1 MSNRHQKGGEM
12 VPCPSTRDCQRPWL
26 VILLTIC
33 AGIPT
38 LLHAANGVEDTTNG
52 VAGEVTAVII
62 YSGHARVER
71 TIGVTEG
78 EIGLRAIR
86 IGPLPASI
94 IDASIEVS
102 GSPDLSAASVQVQR
116 HRGEPVESEKTQ
128 AKRILLKERKEQLLA
143 LQREDAALKRMRS
156 RFAELLPELDEDHD
170 GANLLDLTHWAGLL
184 DLVQQGMADA
194 ASSRATLAPR
204 IREAKNLHQQAR
216 EELAYL
222 EQIGNRERAV
232 IHVGLQDLTGKGGA
246 IRVRYLIPQ
255 ATWRPHYEIDVN
267 SGTGSL
273 QIRAF
278 AVVAQATGEDWP
290 EVQVRFSTSTPEQGS
305 GIPEL
310 ASLVIGRERFL
321 DQDDLG
327 QDAYKKDFAGYGF
340 GDIPGREMDLG
351 IRLTLAPQETA
362 GKLGEVY
369 EFKRNQLAWY
379 SDPESETLTI
389 AEGLSLGSEEKSLR
403 YGRLESNGNLHK
415 SQRYRG
421 QLPSNSNRGFLR
433 IFSSVKP
440 EAIPSDGQQH
450 RLLYS
455 VKNLEFDEERTC
467 VPELSTAVF
476 RRVIASLSGSDP
488 LLSGSVSVFL
498 DEDYLGQA
506 WIETTA
512 PGEDLELNLGVD
524 GQVVVERIQRESEDE
539 VGLFSK
545 AKIYQ
550 TDLRLKITNF
560 HDGMVQVLIRERI
573 PFTESESLKIR
584 VDRTKSAPLPE
595 GLDSKSGLL
604 SWEVDLAAGI
614 TESIE
619 FIWSIEAPLD
629 VELMRREAPERGEE
643 EGR

>member
-1 MSNRHQKGGEM
+1 MSNSHQKGGEM
-12 VPCPSTRDCQRPWL
+12 VPCPSTRDCHLPWL

-33 AGIPT
+33 GGIPT
-38 LLHAANGVEDTTNG
+38 LLHASNGVEDTTNG

-78 EIGLRAIR
+78 EIGLRSIR

-116 HRGEPVESEKTQ
+116 HRGEPVESEQTQ
-128 AKRILLKERKEQLLA
+128 AKRILLKERKEQLLV

-156 RFAELLPELDEDHD
+156 RFAELLPELDDEHD
-170 GANLLDLTHWAGLL
+170 GANLMDLTHWAGLL
-184 DLVQQGMADA
+184 DLVQQGMAGA
-194 ASSRATLAPR
+194 ASSSAALAPR
-204 IREAKNLHQQAR
+204 IREAKDLHQQAR
-216 EELAYL
+216 EELANL
-222 EQIGNRERAV
+222 QQIGNRERAV
-232 IHVGLQDLTGKGGA
+232 IHIGLEDLSGKGGA

-267 SGTGSL
+267 SSTGSL

-278 AVVAQATGEDWP
+278 AVVGQATGEDWP
-290 EVQVRFSTSTPEQGS
+290 EVPVRFSTSTPEQGS

-310 ASLVIGRERFL
+310 ASLVIGRERYL
-321 DQDDLG
+321 DQDV
-327 QDAYKKDFAGYGF
+327 YKEDIAGYAL

-351 IRLTLAPQETA
+351 IRLTLAPQEAA

-379 SDPESETLTI
+379 SGPESQTLTI

-403 YGRLESNGNLHK
+403 YGRLESNGNLYK
-415 SQRYRG
+415 SQRYLG

-524 GQVVVERIQRESEDE
+524 GQVVVERIQRDSEDE

-550 TDLRLKITNF
+550 TDLHLKVTNF
-560 HDGMVQVLIRERI
+560 HDEMVQVLIRERI

-584 VDRTKSAPLPE
+584 VDRTKSAPLPA

>member
-1 MSNRHQKGGEM
+1 MSNSHQKGGEM
-12 VPCPSTRDCQRPWL
+12 VPCTSARDCQRPWL

-33 AGIPT
+33 AGVPT
-38 LLHAANGVEDTTNG
+38 LLHASNGVEDTTNG

-62 YSGHARVER
+62 YSSHARVER

-78 EIGLRAIR
+78 EIGLRSIR

-102 GSPDLSAASVQVQR
+102 GSPNLSAASVQVQR
-116 HRGEPVESEKTQ
+116 NRGEPVESEQTQ
-128 AKRILLKERKEQLLA
+128 AKRILLKERKDQLLV

-156 RFAELLPELDEDHD
+156 RFAELLPELGDEHD
-170 GANLLDLTHWAGLL
+170 GANLMDLTHWAGLL
-184 DLVQQGMADA
+184 DLVQQGMAGA
-194 ASSRATLAPR
+194 ASSSATLAPR

-216 EELAYL
+216 EELANL
-222 EQIGNRERAV
+222 EQIGNRERAM
-232 IHVGLQDLTGKGGA
+232 IHVGLQDLSGKGGA

-255 ATWRPHYEIDVN
+255 ASWQPHYEIDVN
-267 SGTGSL
+267 SSAGSL

-278 AVVAQATGEDWP
+278 AVVGQATGEDWP
-290 EVQVRFSTSTPEQGS
+290 EVPVRFSTSTPERGS

-310 ASLVIGRERFL
+310 ASLVIGRERYL
-321 DQDDLG
+321 DQD
-327 QDAYKKDFAGYGF
+327 AFNKDFAGYSS

-351 IRLTLAPQETA
+351 VRLSLDPQETA

-379 SDPESETLTI
+379 SDRDSETGTI
-389 AEGLSLGSEEKSLR
+389 SEGASLASEKKGLR
-403 YGRLESNGNLHK
+403 SGRLKSDGNLYK

-467 VPELSTAVF
+467 APELSTAVF

-498 DEDYLGQA
+498 DADYLGQA

-524 GQVVVERIQRESEDE
+524 GQVVVERIQRDSEDE

-550 TDLRLKITNF
+550 TDLQLKVTNF
-560 HDGMVQVLIRERI
+560 HDEMVQVLIRERI

-584 VDRTKSAPLPE
+584 VDRTKSDPLPT

>member
-1 MSNRHQKGGEM
+1 MSSCLQKGREM
-12 VPCPSTRDCQRPWL
+12 VPCPSTRDCHRQWL

-38 LLHAANGVEDTTNG
+38 LLHASNGVADPTNG
-52 VAGEVTAVII
+52 VAGEVTAVTI
-62 YSGHARVER
+62 YSSHARVER

-78 EIGLRAIR
+78 EMGLRSIR

-102 GSPDLSAASVQVQR
+102 GSPNLSAVSVQVQR
-116 HRGEPVESEKTQ
+116 NRGEPVESESTQ
-128 AKRILLKERKEQLLA
+128 AKRILLKKRKEQLLA

-156 RFAELLPELDEDHD
+156 RFAELLPELDDEHD
-170 GANLLDLTHWAGLL
+170 GSNLMDLTHWAGLL
-184 DLVQQGMADA
+184 DLVQQGMAGA
-194 ASSRATLAPR
+194 ASSSAKLAPR

-216 EELAYL
+216 EELANL
-222 EQIGNRERAV
+222 EQIGNRERAM
-232 IHVGLQDLTGKGGA
+232 IHVGLQDLSGKGGA

-255 ATWRPHYEIDVN
+255 ATWHPHYEIDVN
-267 SGTGSL
+267 SSTSSL

-278 AVVAQATGEDWP
+278 AVVGQATGEDWP
-290 EVQVRFSTSTPEQGS
+290 EVPVRFSTSTPEQGS

-310 ASLVIGRERFL
+310 ASLVIGRDRYL
-321 DQDDLG
+321 DQDVLR
-327 QDAYKKDFAGYGF
+327 KEIERYGMR
-340 GDIPGREMDLG
+340 DTPGRELDLG
-351 IRLTLAPQETA
+351 VRLSLDPQETA
-362 GKLGEVY
+362 SKLGEINQL
-369 EFKRNQLAWY
+369 KRNQQAWY
-379 SDPESETLTI
+379 SDRDFETATI
-389 AEGLSLGSEEKSLR
+389 AEGASLASEKKTLRSSRLKLEENLYKSR
-403 YGRLESNGNLHK
+403 
-415 SQRYRG
+415 RYRG

-433 IFSSVKP
+433 IFSSVRP
-440 EAIPSDGQQH
+440 EAIPSDSQQH

-524 GQVVVERIQRESEDE
+524 GQVVVERIQRDSEDE

-550 TDLRLKITNF
+550 TDLHLKVTNF
-560 HDGMVQVLIRERI
+560 HDEMVQVSIRERI

-584 VDRTKSAPLPE
+584 VDRTKSSPLPA

-614 TESIE
+614 TESIQ

-643 EGR
+643 VGR

>member
-1 MSNRHQKGGEM
+1 MSNSHQKGGEM
-12 VPCPSTRDCQRPWL
+12 ALCPSTRDCHRPWL

-38 LLHAANGVEDTTNG
+38 LLHASNGVEDTTNG

-71 TIGVTEG
+71 TIGITEG
-78 EIGLRAIR
+78 EIGLRSIR

-102 GSPDLSAASVQVQR
+102 GSPNLSAASVQVQR
-116 HRGEPVESEKTQ
+116 HRGEPVESEQTQ
-128 AKRILLKERKEQLLA
+128 AKRILLKERKEQLLV
-143 LQREDAALKRMRS
+143 LQREDAALKRMRL
-156 RFAELLPELDEDHD
+156 RFAKLLPELDDEHD
-170 GANLLDLTHWAGLL
+170 GANLMDLTHWAGLL
-184 DLVQQGMADA
+184 DLVQQGMAGA
-194 ASSRATLAPR
+194 ASSSAALAPR
-204 IREAKNLHQQAR
+204 IREAKDLHQQAR
-216 EELAYL
+216 EELANL
-222 EQIGNRERAV
+222 QQIGNRERAV
-232 IHVGLQDLTGKGGA
+232 IHIGLEDLSGKGGA

-267 SGTGSL
+267 SSTGSL

-278 AVVAQATGEDWP
+278 AVVGQATGEDWP
-290 EVQVRFSTSTPEQGS
+290 EVPVRFSTSTPEQGS

-310 ASLVIGRERFL
+310 ASLVIGRERYL
-321 DQDDLG
+321 D
-327 QDAYKKDFAGYGF
+327 QDAYKKDFAGYGL

-351 IRLTLAPQETA
+351 IRLTLAPQEIA

-369 EFKRNQLAWY
+369 EFKRNQLAWN
-379 SDPESETLTI
+379 SGLESETFTI

-403 YGRLESNGNLHK
+403 YDRLESNGNRYK

-421 QLPSNSNRGFLR
+421 QLPANSNRGFLR

-524 GQVVVERIQRESEDE
+524 GQVVVERIQRDSEDE

-550 TDLRLKITNF
+550 TDLHLKVTNF
-560 HDGMVQVLIRERI
+560 HDEMVQVLIRERI

-584 VDRTKSAPLPE
+584 VDRTKSAPLPA